1 MTERPEHVG
10 VVKPDLP
17 GVHASCLAQV
27 AGKVTPS
34 ECAGAGSDQSG
45 GQGLA
50 AWSEH
55 TFVRECFLDTH
66 KQGKGKGSSTGW
78 RGACGCE
85 EELEVVTVVGEYAVV
100 DGSDEEEE
108 GAQEGENLAGVK
120 TTVTLSCLFPL
131 IELALT
137 APQLQVKG

>member
-1 MTERPEHVG
+1 MRRAVTERPEHVG

-27 AGKVTPS
+27 AGRVTPS
-34 ECAGAGSDQSG
+34 ECAGEGG
-45 GQGLA
+45 GQGLSA
-50 AWSEH
+50 GCVH
-55 TFVRECFLDTH
+55 TFAQECFVDNQ
-66 KQGKGKGSSTGW
+66 KQENGRGSSTGW

-100 DGSDEEEE
+100 GGSDEEED
-108 GAQEGENLAGVK
+108 GAQEGEDLAGVK